1 MAKNGLRPDLANN
14 ESYLT
19 TDKVMT
25 AIGMTAESV
34 SLLTAE
40 PLEQQF
46 WNKFD
51 IQHSLTEIKM
61 REELPMFIV
70 DPTNRQKVEAIME
83 GRATALDAEETKQLA
98 A

>member
-1 MAKNGLRPDLANN
+1 
-14 ESYLT
+14 
-19 TDKVMT
+19 
-25 AIGMTAESV
+25 
-34 SLLTAE
+34 
-40 PLEQQF
+40 
-46 WNKFD
+46 
-51 IQHSLTEIKM
+51 M